1 MTTDEVEQL
10 RSRLLR
16 LSGDLANL
24 MASLRLSPHGGVA
37 LIV

>member
-24 MASLRLSPHGGVA
+24 MASPSFR
-37 LIV
+37 

>member
-24 MASLRLSPHGGVA
+24 MARVTALSDELGGHSA
-37 LIV
+37 